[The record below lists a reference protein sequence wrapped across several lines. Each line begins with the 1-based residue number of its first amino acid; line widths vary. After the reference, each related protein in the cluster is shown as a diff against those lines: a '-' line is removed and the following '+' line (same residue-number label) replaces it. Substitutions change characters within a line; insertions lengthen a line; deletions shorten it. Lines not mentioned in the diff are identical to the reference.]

1 MVDLEINYGENFV
14 DSEINYFLYK
24 YLQCSLIIFIINFLL
39 LNTSSFLSLEF
50 MAANHLVIF
59 IGLLMV
65 VTHAPAV
72 TSDQS
77 LFNRRFGGISSE
89 MKTGG
94 VDFFGRSLPVVPGG
108 PDPIHNRD
116 PLPPA
121 RF

>member
-1 MVDLEINYGENFV
+1 
-14 DSEINYFLYK
+14 
-24 YLQCSLIIFIINFLL
+24 
-39 LNTSSFLSLEF
+39 
-50 MAANHLVIF
+50 MAAHHFVIF

-72 TSDQS
+72 TSDPS
-77 LFNRRFGGISSE
+77 LFYRRFEGISTK
-89 MKTGG
+89 MKMGD